1 MIDTSNSI
9 FWKEIFEQP
18 EAVANCLAA
27 NREVCKQIAAEVKE
41 RNIKTVVLVGRGS
54 SDHANLVG
62 RYLFEAKC
70 GMVTS
75 ISAPSVVTA
84 YKSAPDYSNVL
95 MIAVSQSGG
104 AQDIYEVMKACDEQG
119 GICVSVTN
127 VEGSLMTQVGKYKI
141 NNHCG
146 PENSVTAGKSYMTQV
161 MVLTMIAA
169 YISEDSEL
177 LHIGT
182 RIPSHVD
189 RLLTP
194 GIDVT
199 CGSLGQGASVA
210 AGIAYGLKHA
220 GITDQYVYVCI
231 GDGELN
237 EGQNWEAFQFMAHNK
252 LNNCIVFID
261 NNKRQH
267 DGYCDEVLKPFSYE
281 EKMKAFGFWCKTVDG
296 ASEEAIDDGINEAK
310 AVKDQAVCIVLD
322 TIKGQGV
329 KYYEEMPDN
338 HAPKVFEEGR
348 AVIDAAIL
356 ELRKITEEE

>member
-169 YISEDSEL
+169 YISEDSAAAYPGYSARD
-177 LHIGT
+177 HF
-182 RIPSHVD
+182 RITGSAGK
-189 RLLTP
+189 P
-194 GIDVT
+194 GAGGGAVLPGNRAYDGPRPWADG
-199 CGSLGQGASVA
+199 CPGQ
-210 AGIAYGLKHA
+210 
-220 GITDQYVYVCI
+220 
-231 GDGELN
+231 
-237 EGQNWEAFQFMAHNK
+237 
-252 LNNCIVFID
+252 
-261 NNKRQH
+261 
-267 DGYCDEVLKPFSYE
+267 
-281 EKMKAFGFWCKTVDG
+281 
-296 ASEEAIDDGINEAK
+296 
-310 AVKDQAVCIVLD
+310 
-322 TIKGQGV
+322 
-329 KYYEEMPDN
+329 
-338 HAPKVFEEGR
+338 
-348 AVIDAAIL
+348 
-356 ELRKITEEE
+356 